1 MPEPDAAGPL
11 GLLPAVAELRLADH
25 HCHGVVRRD
34 LDRPAFEAMLTE
46 AGYAGVP
53 GVTMFG
59 TQLGLALRRWCPP
72 VLGQPAHTEPD
83 E

>member
-1 MPEPDAAGPL
+1 MPEPDVAGTQ

-53 GVTMFG
+53 G
-59 TQLGLALRRWCPP
+59 
-72 VLGQPAHTEPD
+72 
-83 E
+83 